1 MEQALSRP
9 QRLWFYRGWENI
21 ARVAACYTAS
31 IIFIHPFFD
40 GNKRTGWGTT
50 LQFAGDNGFDLVC
63 SQEDSY
69 RMVLGFAA
77 SAKGETEESILAEFI
92 YDHLFPL

>member
-40 GNKRTGWGTT
+40 GNKRTGWGTA